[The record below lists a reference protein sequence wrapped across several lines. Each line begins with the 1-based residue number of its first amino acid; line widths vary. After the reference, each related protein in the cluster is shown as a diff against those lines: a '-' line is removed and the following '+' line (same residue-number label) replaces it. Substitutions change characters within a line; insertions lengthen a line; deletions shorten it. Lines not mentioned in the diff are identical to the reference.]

1 MNGDLRPRGGPAKTT
16 TPQTSTPP
24 RLAPR
29 NTDATGFTLGVP
41 QGHPKEAVII
51 RPAASEAR
59 QASLVP
65 VQGIRPSDQSATSWT
80 RNFATESQSRDLTV
94 EDILCMWR
102 DDMEAHGLESPA
114 LNVLADRT
122 MTSQISHLNLDDQR
136 TDRPM
141 AVPSRGNAKE
151 PQPLAI
157 GSWNR
162 SPESNI
168 GGLDQ
173 ARRAKNLKVFDPR
186 VSQAKVWL
194 TNFLSIRSLN
204 QLTDRQ
210 KVTFFH
216 ECLDDDP

>member
-1 MNGDLRPRGGPAKTT
+1 
-16 TPQTSTPP
+16 
-24 RLAPR
+24 
-29 NTDATGFTLGVP
+29 
-41 QGHPKEAVII
+41 
-51 RPAASEAR
+51 
-59 QASLVP
+59 
-65 VQGIRPSDQSATSWT
+65 
-80 RNFATESQSRDLTV
+80 
-94 EDILCMWR
+94 
-102 DDMEAHGLESPA
+102 MEAHGLESPV